1 MCAMRLMRGGHDGV
15 LLTLAA
21 DACWACRLTL
31 GDSNRRIP
39 FPPPLSSLP
48 FPNPF
53 PLQSKSAKLEMFPGG
68 VLGRTVSIANTRI
81 FRIEQI
87 GPSVKKVPEEF
98 KIYNIPRRPVLA
110 GDMYLVIA
118 EIGSFRV
125 ARLGVEHPI
134 HATPGFWKK
143 L

>member
-1 MCAMRLMRGGHDGV
+1 M
-15 LLTLAA
+15 LLTLAGLA
-21 DACWACRLTL
+21 GSRWATRTAA
-31 GDSNRRIP
+31 SP
-39 FPPPLSSLP
+39 SPPPPPPPPLP
-48 FPNPF
+48 TPP
-53 PLQSKSAKLEMFPGG
+53 PPG

>member
-1 MCAMRLMRGGHDGV
+1 MRLMRGGHDRV

-21 DACWACRLTL
+21 DACWACRVAL

-39 FPPPLSSLP
+39 SPPPSYLSP
-48 FPNPF
+48 FQPIRL

>member
-1 MCAMRLMRGGHDGV
+1 
-15 LLTLAA
+15 
-21 DACWACRLTL
+21 
-31 GDSNRRIP
+31 
-39 FPPPLSSLP
+39 
-48 FPNPF
+48 
-53 PLQSKSAKLEMFPGG
+53 MFPGG

-143 L
+143 ARTDPP